1 MVVDVDVVVDVDGLA
16 VSTAI
21 VDGGL
26 LSTVVVDDASV
37 DVASAGFGA
46 VAVGRLLVQPTNKPT
61 AASKT
66 DARIRPRN
74 DFRLDELWR
83 FRARIRVTKAS

>member
-1 MVVDVDVVVDVDGLA
+1 MVDVVVDVGGLA

-26 LSTVVVDDASV
+26 LSTVVVDDAIA

-46 VAVGRLLVQPTNKPT
+46 AAVGRLFVQPTTMPT
-61 AASKT
+61 AATKPA
-66 DARIRPRN
+66 ARIQRSA
-74 DFRLDELWR
+74 DLRLDELW
-83 FRARIRVTKAS
+83 